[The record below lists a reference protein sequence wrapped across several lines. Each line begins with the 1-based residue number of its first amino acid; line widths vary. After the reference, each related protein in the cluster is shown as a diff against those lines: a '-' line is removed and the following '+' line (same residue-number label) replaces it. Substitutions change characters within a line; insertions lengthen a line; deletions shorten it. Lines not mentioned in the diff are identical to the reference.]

1 MKIKRY
7 LARDMR
13 AAFRMVR
20 EEQGP
25 DAVILSSRRIG
36 DQIEVVAALDYDAAL
51 VQQALRRGG
60 DDAEAQT
67 AAPAAA
73 TPTAP
78 DTQAAPASN
87 PAGGLDRAAATAS
100 ASPAADDSARR
111 PDVNPFTQAAE
122 SSPSAAAAQE
132 PRLTEQA
139 PRPAKADIIWAQ
151 DPHIERL
158 ERELLSLRNTI
169 QSEMGQIARGA
180 WEFRNLEHAHVAQQL
195 ERMGFEHALTA
206 AAVRTLP
213 ADAVRPTATYSALRT
228 IVSQMQAL
236 PADLLDSPGAIALV
250 GPTGVGKTTTLAKL
264 AARYVARYGTEGL
277 ALVTTDDFRIGAQE
291 QLATYGRLLG
301 VPVLTASGVEGLQQV
316 LARLASKRMVLIDT
330 AGMSPSDQ
338 QLATRLQQFGVD
350 GGRVR
355 TLLVLAATTQPED
368 QARAIHAF
376 RPARPVGCVV
386 TKLDESSRHGAVL
399 SSVTRARLPVVYVA
413 DGQAVP
419 EDLHRERPENL
430 IKRAVQ
436 AARAHSTKTHD
447 AQTSPGD
454 YDREAANAVA

>member
-1 MKIKRY
+1 MKIKRF

-51 VQQALRRGG
+51 VQQAVRRN
-60 DDAEAQT
+60 DSPEPQR
-67 AAPAAA
+67 
-73 TPTAP
+73 
-78 DTQAAPASN
+78 TQAAHESAPRSAN
-87 PAGGLDRAAATAS
+87 EPVAPVAGAANTSSTA
-100 ASPAADDSARR
+100 ARGTDHVDPAARWE
-111 PDVNPFTQAAE
+111 DVNPFASELAQAAA
-122 SSPSAAAAQE
+122 PNVKPE
-132 PRLTEQA
+132 PT
-139 PRPAKADIIWAQ
+139 IVWAQ
-151 DPHIERL
+151 DPHNERL
-158 ERELLSLRNTI
+158 ERELGELRSTI

-195 ERMGFEHALTA
+195 ERMGFEHALTT

-213 ADAVRPTATYSALRT
+213 QDAVRPTATYAALRA
-228 IVSQMQAL
+228 IVTQMPAQ
-236 PADLLDSPGAIALV
+236 PADLLDTPGAIALV

-264 AARYVARYGTEGL
+264 AARYVAQHGTNGL
-277 ALVTTDDFRIGAQE
+277 ALVSTDDFRIGAQE
-291 QLATYGRLLG
+291 QLITYGRLLG
-301 VPVLTASGVEGLQQV
+301 VPVLTASGIEGLAQV
-316 LARLASKRMVLIDT
+316 LAKLSGKRMILIDT

-338 QLATRLQQFGVD
+338 QLAMRLNQFGVS
-350 GGRVR
+350 GSPVR

-376 RPARPVGCVV
+376 RPARPAGCVI
-386 TKLDESSRHGAVL
+386 TKLDESSRHGSAL
-399 SSVTRARLPVVYVA
+399 SAITRARLPVAYVA

-419 EDLHRERPENL
+419 EDLHRERPETL

-436 AARAHSTKTHD
+436 AARTHTTPTQVRD
-447 AQTSPGD
+447 GSPSRAD
-454 YDREAANAVA
+454 YEREAANAVA

>member
-122 SSPSAAAAQE
+122 SS
-132 PRLTEQA
+132 
-139 PRPAKADIIWAQ
+139 
-151 DPHIERL
+151 
-158 ERELLSLRNTI
+158 LRGSGTR
-169 QSEMGQIARGA
+169 A
-180 WEFRNLEHAHVAQQL
+180 
-195 ERMGFEHALTA
+195 
-206 AAVRTLP
+206 P
-213 ADAVRPTATYSALRT
+213 ADRAGTPPSQGRHYLGAGPAYRT
-228 IVSQMQAL
+228 
-236 PADLLDSPGAIALV
+236 PGA
-250 GPTGVGKTTTLAKL
+250 
-264 AARYVARYGTEGL
+264 
-277 ALVTTDDFRIGAQE
+277 
-291 QLATYGRLLG
+291 
-301 VPVLTASGVEGLQQV
+301 
-316 LARLASKRMVLIDT
+316 
-330 AGMSPSDQ
+330 
-338 QLATRLQQFGVD
+338 
-350 GGRVR
+350 
-355 TLLVLAATTQPED
+355 
-368 QARAIHAF
+368 
-376 RPARPVGCVV
+376 
-386 TKLDESSRHGAVL
+386 
-399 SSVTRARLPVVYVA
+399 
-413 DGQAVP
+413 
-419 EDLHRERPENL
+419 
-430 IKRAVQ
+430 
-436 AARAHSTKTHD
+436 
-447 AQTSPGD
+447 
-454 YDREAANAVA
+454 

>member
-1 MKIKRY
+1 MKIKRF

-51 VQQALRRGG
+51 VQQALRRDSGE
-60 DDAEAQT
+60 AEQAEVGT
-67 AAPAAA
+67 TAPAAA
-73 TPTAP
+73 AAAQTP
-78 DTQAAPASN
+78 AAPV
-87 PAGGLDRAAATAS
+87 AS
-100 ASPAADDSARR
+100 AAGPAEPADRR
-111 PDVNPFTQAAE
+111 PDVNPFTQATQAAE
-122 SSPSAAAAQE
+122 ASPQATTA
-132 PRLTEQA
+132 QA
-139 PRPAKADIIWAQ
+139 PAAEPPRAPRADIIWAQ

-195 ERMGFEHALTA
+195 ERMGFEHTLTA

-213 ADAVRPTATYSALRT
+213 ADAVRPTATYAALRT
-228 IVSQMQAL
+228 IVSQMQSL
-236 PADLLDSPGAIALV
+236 PADLLDAPGAIALV

-264 AARYVARYGTEGL
+264 AARYVARYGTDGL

-301 VPVLTASGVEGLQQV
+301 VPVLSATGVEGLQQV
-316 LARLASKRMVLIDT
+316 LARLTSKRMVLIDT

-368 QARAIHAF
+368 QASAIQAF
-376 RPARPVGCVV
+376 QAARPVGCVI

-399 SSVTRARLPVVYVA
+399 SSVTRARLPVAYVT

-419 EDLHRERPENL
+419 EDLHRERPETL

-436 AARAHSTKTHD
+436 AARAHSMQSRD